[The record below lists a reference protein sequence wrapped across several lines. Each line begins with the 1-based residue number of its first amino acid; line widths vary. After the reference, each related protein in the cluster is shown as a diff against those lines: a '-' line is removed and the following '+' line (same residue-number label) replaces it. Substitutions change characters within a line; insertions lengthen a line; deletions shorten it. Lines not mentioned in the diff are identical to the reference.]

1 MFHYY
6 TEDGSVFSSKVE
18 AMEYSH
24 KSNTP
29 LHFYY
34 YDEEYSR
41 VPWTLE
47 PPQSLDYYYLEQA
60 KRIRD
65 QYDYVILCY
74 SGGYD
79 STNILETFHY
89 NGLKLDKIVAVGAFD
104 QDNYTVSD
112 ENHNGELYLNVFPY
126 IKELGLE
133 GILQVVDYSKL
144 FSDLSNFS
152 ILNQKDS
159 WVDLCGGW
167 FSPHHWFWHD
177 AEKYIVPEEFKTK
190 KVAILFGKDKP
201 ALFST
206 DTSLVS
212 GFRFRD
218 TPINSYGSTSLNR
231 QNLDNI
237 KRIDFYWDPE
247 YPEILVKQL
256 HILRRHFL
264 LTQKLGY
271 DDLEAV
277 GTIGESSIN
286 SLVYNLRKPILFK
299 SPKSKTYYLS
309 LRDQFLKS
317 KMNSLV
323 AETHNRGIAELTA
336 RIGDKSP
343 QPIFSKFYSII

>member
-1 MFHYY
+1 MFYYY
-6 TEDGSVFSSKVE
+6 TDDGSVFSSKVE
-18 AMEYSH
+18 AMEYSR
-24 KSNTP
+24 KTGTP

-34 YDEEYSR
+34 YDKEYSR

-47 PPQSLDYYYLEQA
+47 PTQSLDYYYLEQA

-79 STNILETFHY
+79 STNVLETFHY
-89 NGLKLDKIVAVGAFD
+89 NGIKLDKIVAVGAFD
-104 QDNYTVSD
+104 QDSYNISD
-112 ENHNGELYLNVFPY
+112 ENHNGELYVNVFPY
-126 IKELGLE
+126 IKELGLDS
-133 GILQVVDYSKL
+133 ILQVVDYSKL
-144 FSDLSNFS
+144 FSNLSNFS

-159 WVDLCGGW
+159 WIDICGGW
-167 FSPHHWFWHD
+167 FSPHHWFWYD
-177 AEKYIVPEEFKTK
+177 AEKYIVPQEFKNK

-206 DTSLVS
+206 EQAMLS

-218 TPINSYGSTSLNR
+218 TPTNSYGSTATNR

-256 HILRRHFL
+256 HVLRRHYL
-264 LTQKLGY
+264 LSKTISY
-271 DDLEAV
+271 DDVEAV
-277 GTIGESSIN
+277 SIIGEKSVN
-286 SLVYNLRKPILFK
+286 SLIYNLRKPILFK

-317 KMNSLV
+317 KRNSLV
-323 AETHNRGIAELTA
+323 AEIHNKGIAELTA
-336 RIGDKSP
+336 RIGDAAP